1 MNRRSHR
8 TLSPLSSGLLRAETG
23 CGRADPCFRLDFR
36 EGAAALGSRA
46 PAGPRSELGTG
57 CLVSG
62 TGSAP
67 ASPPRLCS
75 GAGGSPGHFTCLPG
89 GSVHP
94 HSRNQQ
100 GCPPDLAFPTYSL
113 AVGRDG
119 TGRDGAARGA
129 GSRQALPAARPATSH
144 QPPARG
150 EEQQGAPSPSRG
162 HVPSSACGMR
172 AAPGRPP
179 ERLAGYAWS
188 ALSPAAQTVP
198 PGAAATPSPPAPTRP
213 SPESESESAACGPAP
228 GGPCEPTCGSGSC
241 PCART
246 PT

>member
-1 MNRRSHR
+1 MAG
-8 TLSPLSSGLLRAETG
+8 P
-23 CGRADPCFRLDFR
+23 ADPCFRLDFR

-46 PAGPRSELGTG
+46 PGRAAERVWNRLSGVGDRERPCQPSPPVLRSWRLPRSLH
-57 CLVSG
+57 VS
-62 TGSAP
+62 AR
-67 ASPPRLCS
+67 RLCAPPLPEP
-75 GAGGSPGHFTCLPG
+75 AGLSPRSRLPNLFA
-89 GSVHP
+89 
-94 HSRNQQ
+94 R
-100 GCPPDLAFPTYSL
+100 
-113 AVGRDG
+113 RG

-150 EEQQGAPSPSRG
+150 EEQQGAPSPSPSRG
-162 HVPSSACGMR
+162 HVASSACGMR

-179 ERLAGYAWS
+179 ERLAGHAWS